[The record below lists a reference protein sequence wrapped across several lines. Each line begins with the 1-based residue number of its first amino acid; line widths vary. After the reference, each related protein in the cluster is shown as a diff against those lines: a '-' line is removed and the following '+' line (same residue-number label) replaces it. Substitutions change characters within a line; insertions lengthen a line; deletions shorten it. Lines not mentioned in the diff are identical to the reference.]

1 MEVAVE
7 LDRIPI
13 VSPIVL
19 LVVPPTVEMVE
30 GLLLPAEM
38 QKAQVVEG
46 VAVELE
52 LMILLGLIFTG
63 IMVEMAVTVLYT

>member
-1 MEVAVE
+1 
-7 LDRIPI
+7 
-13 VSPIVL
+13 
-19 LVVPPTVEMVE
+19 
-30 GLLLPAEM
+30 M

>member
-7 LDRIPI
+7 LDIIPI
-13 VSPIVL
+13 VIPIVL

>member
-7 LDRIPI
+7 PDIIPI
-13 VSPIVL
+13 VIPLDL

-52 LMILLGLIFTG
+52 LMILPGLIFTG

>member
-7 LDRIPI
+7 LDIIPI
-13 VSPIVL
+13 VIPIVL

-52 LMILLGLIFTG
+52 LMILLGFIFTG